1 MQPGFQNE
9 FLDVR
14 TRDGLN
20 DILLCPLIFQ
30 SANGKLYRAPRGGS
44 TDGLSIP
51 KIVQNIP
58 GFSAVGGGD
67 WWSGV
72 LHDSPYRGQLEV
84 WDDTAQDWVPANLTR
99 AEADALIKEALETQL
114 LVPLKPITPEMSAWE
129 KAKTMTAN
137 TGIGIANA
145 KTRSQIWLIYTALR
159 AAGGSAW
166 NNNRTPEGIQRN
178 QLVTNLPKLI

>member
-1 MQPGFQNE
+1 MPPGFQNE

-30 SANGKLYRAPRGGS
+30 SASGKLYRAPRGGS

-51 KIVQNIP
+51 KVLQNIP

-72 LHDSPYRGQLEV
+72 LHDSPYRGQLEE
-84 WDDTAQDWVPANLTR
+84 WDDNAQDWIPANLTR

-114 LVPLKPITPEMSAWE
+114 LVPITPEMSLWQ
-129 KAKTMTAN
+129 KTKTMVAN
-137 TGIGIANA
+137 R
-145 KTRSQIWLIYTALR
+145 KVRSQIWLIYTALR

>member
-9 FLDVR
+9 YLDVR

-30 SANGKLYRAPRGGS
+30 SASGKLFRAPRGGS

-58 GFSAVGGGD
+58 GFSAVGDGD

-84 WDDTAQDWVPANLTR
+84 WDDTAQDWIPANLTR

-114 LVPLKPITPEMSAWE
+114 LVPITPEMTVWQ
-129 KAKTMTAN
+129 KTKTV
-137 TGIGIANA
+137 TANA
-145 KTRSQIWLIYTALR
+145 KTRSQIWIIYTALR
-159 AAGGSAW
+159 AAGSSAW